1 MPHILIVAHDPVAFE
16 TIGHQLGLRGYA
28 IATATSP
35 EAALDHIDGKG
46 RALCG
51 LIIQIDPRDASG
63 WAIARRMREVNP
75 TAAIGYL
82 FPLRHHDWAINGV
95 PGSMLIGSPG
105 GEHDIPEDFFRLL
118 YAADRGLQT
127 REGDNSHNLADT
139 IRRERDMLQDHFQR
153 TPSFIAFLEGA
164 DHRYSFANAA
174 YVRLVE
180 REVVGRTVVEAFP
193 EAVAQGFVDIL
204 DRVYRSGEDFVAHAV
219 EFRINLSDAE
229 TKTVYIDLIYRP
241 MRDADGDICGIF
253 VEGEDLTTAL
263 ETRERIAVLQN
274 ELIHIARIN
283 AMGMLASTLAHELTQ
298 PLASTQNFV
307 AAATILARQ
316 IPPQPRL
323 LECLEK
329 ASQNALRAGEIIRR
343 LRAMTARRSI
353 QREAVALEPV
363 LREAI
368 GTACT
373 GRFDVD
379 ISYDF
384 RSTSLVRA
392 DAVQLQQ
399 VMLNLVRNALE
410 ACAAEAPC
418 LSISTNDDD
427 AYVRTCLR
435 DSGPGIPEA
444 MLSRLFETFA
454 TTKSD
459 GMGVGLSLC
468 KTIIES
474 HGGALTA
481 QNNRNGEGATF
492 CFTLP
497 RLMMA

>member
-1 MPHILIVAHDPVAFE
+1 MPHILIVAGNPIAFE
-16 TIGHQLGLRGYA
+16 TIGQQLDLRGYS
-28 IATATSP
+28 IATAATS
-35 EAALDHIDGKG
+35 ETALALIDGDG
-46 RALCG
+46 ETLSG
-51 LIIQIDPRDASG
+51 LIIQVDPGDARG

-95 PGSMLIGSPG
+95 PGSVLIGSAG

-118 YAADRGLQT
+118 YAADRGLRT
-127 REGDNSHNLADT
+127 EDIDNSYKLADAV
-139 IRRERDMLQDHFQR
+139 RRERDKLQDHFQR
-153 TPSFIAFLEGA
+153 TPSFIAFLEGPH
-164 DHRYSFANAA
+164 HRYTFANAA

-180 REVVGRTVVEAFP
+180 REVIGLTVAEAFP
-193 EAVAQGFVDIL
+193 EAVAQGFLDIL
-204 DRVYRSGEDFVAHAV
+204 DRVFRSGEDFVAHAV
-219 EFRINLSDAE
+219 EFRIDLSDSE

-241 MRDADGDICGIF
+241 VRGADGNICGIF
-253 VEGEDLTTAL
+253 VEGEDLTSLL

-283 AMGMLASTLAHELTQ
+283 AMGMLASTLAHELNQ

-307 AAATILARQ
+307 AAATMLAKEDAS
-316 IPPQPRL
+316 QPRL
-323 LECLEK
+323 LECLDK
-329 ASQNALRAGEIIRR
+329 ASQSALRAGDIIRR
-343 LRAMTARRSI
+343 LRAMTARRSV
-353 QREAVALEPV
+353 QREPVALEPV

-368 GTACT
+368 STACT

-384 RSTSLVRA
+384 RSTALVRA

-410 ACAAEAPC
+410 ASVTGRAQ
-418 LSISTNDDD
+418 LRVSTGDDD
-427 AYVRTCLR
+427 TYIRTCLS
-435 DSGPGIPEA
+435 DSGIGIPEA
-444 MLSRLFETFA
+444 MLSRIFETFA

-468 KTIIES
+468 RTIIEN
-474 HGGALTA
+474 HGGSLSAR
-481 QNNRNGEGATF
+481 NNSDGGATF

-497 RLMMA
+497 KLLTG

>member
-1 MPHILIVAHDPVAFE
+1 MPHILIVAADPIAFE
-16 TIGHQLGLRGYA
+16 TIGQQLDLRGHS
-28 IATATSP
+28 IATATTS
-35 EAALDHIDGKG
+35 EAALDLIDGG
-46 RALCG
+46 GQPLSG
-51 LIIQIDPRDASG
+51 LIIQVDPGDAGG

-95 PGSMLIGSPG
+95 PGSVLIGSAG
-105 GEHDIPEDFFRLL
+105 GEYDIPEDFFRLL
-118 YAADRGLQT
+118 YAADHGLRT
-127 REGDNSHNLADT
+127 GEGDNSHKLADA
-139 IRRERDMLQDHFQR
+139 IRRERDKLQDHFQR
-153 TPSFIAFLEGA
+153 TPSFIAFLEGP

-180 REVVGRTVVEAFP
+180 RDVIGRTVAEAFP

-219 EFRINLSDAE
+219 EFRINLSETE
-229 TKTVYIDLIYRP
+229 TKTTYIDLVYRP
-241 MRDADGDICGIF
+241 MRDADGHICGIF
-253 VEGEDLTTAL
+253 VEGEDLTSLL

-283 AMGMLASTLAHELTQ
+283 AMGMLASTLAHELNQ

-307 AAATILARQ
+307 AAATMLARED
-316 IPPQPRL
+316 PSQPRL

-329 ASQNALRAGEIIRR
+329 ASQGALRAGDIIRR
-343 LRAMTARRSI
+343 LRAMTARRSV
-353 QREAVALEPV
+353 QREPVALEPV

-368 GTACT
+368 ATACT

-379 ISYDF
+379 VSYDF
-384 RSTSLVRA
+384 RSTALVRA

-410 ACAAEAPC
+410 ASAKGRAQ
-418 LSISTNDDD
+418 LHVSTADDD
-427 AYVRTCLR
+427 ALVRTSLS
-435 DSGPGIPEA
+435 DSGIGIPEA
-444 MLSRLFETFA
+444 MLSRIFETFA
-454 TTKSD
+454 TTKAD

-468 KTIIES
+468 RTIIES
-474 HGGALTA
+474 HGGSLSVH
-481 QNNRNGEGATF
+481 NNSEGGATF
-492 CFTLP
+492 SFTLP
-497 RLMMA
+497 RLTVA